1 MYNDFMKIFCSGI
14 GGIGLSAY
22 AGHMK
27 LQGHVVFG
35 SDRSGSPLIDDLIS
49 QGIVVSFHQDGS
61 ALPDNLDLL
70 VYSEAI
76 PEAAPERTIAAS
88 RGVRQISYFH
98 ALGEMTA
105 GTQLICVSGT
115 HGKSSTTGMAAK
127 MLMDAGK
134 DPSVVIG
141 TKMRE
146 LDGRNWRAGKS
157 NVWVVEACEYRR
169 SFLFLQPKIILLT
182 NADGDHFDA
191 FKDLKD
197 YESAFIDY
205 LDLLPPDGVLITH
218 GLDPQLVGIAKRAK
232 RPFID
237 ADKIP
242 LPVIGVPGEHMRRN
256 AQLVLALADVLNI
269 DRAVAEK
276 SLQGFK
282 GTWRRMETR
291 GLSKA
296 GMTIIDDYA
305 HHPKEIRATLQAI
318 REAHPIKRIVCVFQP
333 HTHDRT
339 LKLWDDFTKAFSDA
353 DLVIITDVYDA
364 RPDREAAKADPKKFA
379 IAIGEGSDIESLF
392 GGSIKDAEQLLRST
406 ILQPN
411 DVVIT
416 MGAGTITNLATDL
429 LI

>member
-1 MYNDFMKIFCSGI
+1 MRIFCSGI

-27 LQGHVVFG
+27 SQGHEVFG
-35 SDRSGSPLIDDLIS
+35 SDRSGSPLIDDLAS
-49 QGIVVSFHQDGS
+49 QGITVSLHQDGS
-61 ALPDNLDLL
+61 ALPENLDLL

-76 PEAAPERTIAAS
+76 PETAPERSIAAS

-127 MLMDAGK
+127 MLMDAGMN
-134 DPSVVIG
+134 PNVVIG

-146 LDGRNWRAGKS
+146 LDGRNWRSGNGS
-157 NVWVVEACEYRR
+157 LWIVEACEYRR

-191 FKDLKD
+191 FKDMAD
-197 YESAFIDY
+197 YESAFVDY
-205 LDLLPPDGVLITH
+205 LNLLPPNGILITH
-218 GLDPQLVGIAKRAK
+218 GLDSQLVDIAKRAN
-232 RPFID
+232 RPFVD

-242 LPVIGVPGEHMRRN
+242 LPDIGVPGVHMRKN
-256 AQLVLALADVLNI
+256 AQLVLALADLLNI
-269 DRAVAEK
+269 DRKTAEK
-276 SLQGFK
+276 SLQGFQ
-282 GTWRRMETR
+282 GTWRRMEKR
-291 GLSKA
+291 GVASN
-296 GMTIIDDYA
+296 GVIVIDDYA
-305 HHPKEIRATLQAI
+305 HHPKEIRATLQAM
-318 REAHPIKRIVCVFQP
+318 REANPQRRIVCVFQP

-339 LKLWDDFTKAFSDA
+339 LKLWDDFSKAFLDA
-353 DLVIITDVYDA
+353 DLVIVTDIYDA
-364 RPDREAAKADPKKFA
+364 RPDREAAMADPRQLA
-379 IAIGEGSDIESLF
+379 DAIGEGSGIKCLF
-392 GGSIKDAEQLLRST
+392 GGSLNETEQLLRSSV
-406 ILQPN
+406 LQPN

-429 LI
+429 LV